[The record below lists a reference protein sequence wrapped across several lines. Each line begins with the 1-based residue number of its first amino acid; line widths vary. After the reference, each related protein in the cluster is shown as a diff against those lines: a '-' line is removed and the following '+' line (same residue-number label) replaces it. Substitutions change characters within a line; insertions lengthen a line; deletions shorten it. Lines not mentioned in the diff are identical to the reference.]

1 MMVSPVRLRASLTVL
16 PLYALATVLFT
27 WPLVRECGHAIPS
40 TIVLVDARFQ
50 AFLLGWDWQALRTN
64 PLGIFNPPIFHPE
77 TNTLAYMDHMIGET
91 IFAAPFLAMSRS
103 VAPGYNALV
112 IFSFIASAWATY
124 RLARILDV
132 SRPAAFLAGFVFAF
146 SPYRFGNIDQLN
158 QLHTEFLPLALFF
171 AIRYLRH
178 YRARDLAGLGA
189 CALLQIYFGWYYTFY
204 LAIAIGLLIVS
215 AAVSDGIDVRRARA
229 GPIAFVAV
237 AVLVLALPV
246 TLPYLEQGRAQPEFR
261 RSLLEAE
268 TGSASVLD
276 YLRINRN
283 ALLARWVPSAV
294 GLQSH
299 WPGLVAVVLGAL
311 GGMGILRRRAARAR
325 PGFASALRAR
335 LAGWGDG
342 GYFLLLGS
350 VAFVLSLGPYLHV
363 AGRRA
368 GITLPY
374 SALYEFVPGFTSM
387 RVPGRIGCLALL
399 AIAVVSA
406 FGWDALRQRL
416 AGRRVAWRWLAV
428 TIGLAAIVSAWQ
440 QPIALVELP
449 TAATLPP
456 AYAWL
461 ASQPGREPV
470 LEVPTAVDENDEEEL
485 DVLRQ
490 SYVLFHGRPRLD
502 GASGFVSPRYREFR
516 VSMRGFPDE
525 AALRAASE
533 LGARLVVVH
542 FADYGPARRIV
553 LEAQVR
559 DATRL
564 VPVASFGDDCVYGI
578 APP

>member
-1 MMVSPVRLRASLTVL
+1 
-16 PLYALATVLFT
+16 
-27 WPLVRECGHAIPS
+27 VREFGHAIPS

-50 AFLLGWDWQALRTN
+50 AFLLGWDWQAFRTN
-64 PLGIFNPPIFHPE
+64 LLGIFDPPIFHPE
-77 TNTLAYMDHMIGET
+77 LNTLTYMDHMIGET

-124 RLARILDV
+124 RLARLLDV

-158 QLHTEFLPLALFF
+158 QLQTEFLPLALFF

-178 YRARDLAGLGA
+178 YRTRDLVGIGA

-204 LAIAIGLLIVS
+204 LAIASGLLIMF
-215 AAVSDGIDVRRARA
+215 AAVSGGIDGRRARV

-237 AVLVLALPV
+237 VVLVLALPV
-246 TLPYLEQGRAQPEFR
+246 TLPYLEQGRAVPEFR
-261 RSLLEAE
+261 RSLLEVE

-283 ALLARWVPSAV
+283 ALLARWMPFAV

-299 WPGLVAVVLGAL
+299 WPGLVAVVLGAV
-311 GGMGILRRRAARAR
+311 GGASVLRRRATPDRH
-325 PGFASALRAR
+325 GFTNAFRAR

-342 GYFLLLGS
+342 GYFLLLAS

-374 SALYEFVPGFTSM
+374 AALYELVPGFTSM

-399 AIAVVSA
+399 GIAVLSA
-406 FGWDALRQRL
+406 VGWDALRQRL
-416 AGRRVAWRWLAV
+416 AGRLAAWRWLVA

-440 QPIALVELP
+440 QPIAVVELP

-456 AYAWL
+456 TYEWL
-461 ASQPGREPV
+461 ASQSGSEPV
-470 LEVPTAVDENDEEEL
+470 LEVPTAVVEDDEEEL

-490 SYVLFHGRPRLD
+490 YYVLFDGKPRLD
-502 GASGFVSPRYREFR
+502 GASGFVSPRYRKFR
-516 VSMRGFPDE
+516 VSMKGFPDE
-525 AALRAASE
+525 AALGAASE

-542 FADYGPARRIV
+542 LADYEPARRTVI
-553 LEAQVR
+553 EAQIR
-559 DATRL
+559 AETRL
-564 VPVASFGDDCVYGI
+564 VPVASFGDDRVYELS
-578 APP
+578 PP